1 MAACWGKRPLLWAIP
16 PVWALFLA
24 LRLFRVGD
32 TAVPMFFNRPF
43 NLYIDSG
50 YLYGLYDLLKTSS
63 HQGDFLLIAL
73 ALATVALGVMAAGWY
88 AWQAAARALAVGRM
102 RRLFLGGSGLILGAA
117 LIWGWGW
124 STAGPP
130 VLVRLG
136 REILSIRDQADQRQA
151 FIARLEQAARDRKGR
166 SDLTQRSGGRR
177 CPGVHHRV
185 LWPHRFQPAQL
196 SADHGRHHGPV
207 RRDP

>member
-1 MAACWGKRPLLWAIP
+1 
-16 PVWALFLA
+16 
-24 LRLFRVGD
+24 
-32 TAVPMFFNRPF
+32 MFFNRPF

-63 HQGDFLLIAL
+63 HQWDFLLIAL

-88 AWQAAARALAVGRM
+88 AWQAAAGALAVGRL
-102 RRLFLGGSGLILGAA
+102 RLVFLGGSGLILGTA
-117 LIWGWGW
+117 LIWGGDA
-124 STAGPP
+124 AGPP

-151 FIARLEQAARDRKGR
+151 FIARLEQAERDRRAGPTSLKGLEGADVLVFIIE
-166 SDLTQRSGGRR
+166 SYGRIVFSR
-177 CPGVHHRV
+177 PE
-185 LWPHRFQPAQL
+185 LP
-196 SADHGRHHGPV
+196 ADHGRHHGPV